1 MSKVTNISPNNNA
14 VNMNLKEIKIMFHLV
29 LEDMPEL
36 NTKAEIA
43 EAINNVIYENPDLF
57 PELTE
62 DNIIDVREYDQ

>member
-1 MSKVTNISPNNNA
+1 VSKVTNISPNNNA

-62 DNIIDVREYDQ
+62 DNIVDVREYNQ

>member
-62 DNIIDVREYDQ
+62 DNIVDVREYNQ